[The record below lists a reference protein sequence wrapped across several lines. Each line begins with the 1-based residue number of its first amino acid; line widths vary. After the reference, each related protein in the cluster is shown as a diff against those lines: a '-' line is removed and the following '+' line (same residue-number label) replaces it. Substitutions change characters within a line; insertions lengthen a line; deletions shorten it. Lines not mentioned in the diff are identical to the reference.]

1 MKLQEAEARVAA
13 MRTPDGKSWKN
24 KRHVA
29 TTQWRDGM
37 VPLLSRE
44 PELKDDGSLALV
56 EIFTAIELPGID
68 EFTAIFKVDE
78 RGIWYSGKDSHL
90 ADAVHTQ
97 RFIPWSYMM
106 GMTMHELT

>member
-44 PELKDDGSLALV
+44 PELKGDGSLALV